1 MKLKIMTSE
10 AIAYVKENIN
20 SLTEYYKTDN
30 NPEIWLKEKIG
41 RSAFVEINEL
51 QFDDFELLTDSESPS
66 STDVPNSKML
76 YSKLITLND
85 SFATDER
92 LWAGLSHT
100 IFYKYMLKRWN
111 YNNDAN
117 SILNHFFFN
126 AGKPRCYMVNTIA
139 RLWWLSKKTY
149 ISNDENHFQIL
160 DYISHDINGYSFTLF
175 GSNWSNSERSLKLFF
190 KAIFKFEEDKVV
202 NVGRGLFNDAM
213 KYMNCLCGLFIIDAC
228 DDSFIV
234 DKIYNYLEKRNE
246 QLIRN
251 AELNKLNNVKTTGIE
266 RLDNIIKA
274 LNYIGGRGNINSIN
288 KAYEHITNQNL
299 SDASKKYIQE
309 NLEKNSP
316 DSPSYNGKPIFYK
329 IYVDNSQMWKISNEY
344 LTRSNYLSFNSFISK
359 QRESLKDFDKIVF
372 NVISAIKGDKISVS
386 SITPYRQQIL
396 QIYPE
401 IKNFDY
407 ELKNALKNIRSEGLI
422 EYIGDNTYKKS
433 YKSFVIE

>member
-228 DDSFIV
+228 NDSFIV
-234 DKIYNYLEKRNE
+234 DKIYNYLEKRNK

-329 IYVDNSQMWKISNEY
+329 IYVDNSQIWKISNEY

>member
-20 SLTEYYKTDN
+20 SLTEYYKTDS

-51 QFDDFELLTDSESPS
+51 QFDDFELLVDSESPS

-76 YSKLITLND
+76 YTKLITLND

-149 ISNDENHFQIL
+149 IESDENHFQIL

-175 GSNWSNSERSLKLFF
+175 GSNWSNSERSLRLFF
-190 KAIFKFEEDKVV
+190 KSIFRFEEDKGL

-251 AELNKLNNVKTTGIE
+251 AEMNKLNNVKTTGIE

-274 LNYIGGRGNINSIN
+274 LNYIGGRGNITSIN

-299 SDASKKYIQE
+299 SDASRKYIQE

-329 IYVDNSQMWKISNEY
+329 IYVDNSQIWKISNEY
-344 LTRSNYLSFNSFISK
+344 LTRSNYVLFNAFISK
-359 QRESLKDFDKIVF
+359 QRESLVGFDQIVF
-372 NVISAIKGDKISVS
+372 NIISAIKGDKISIS
-386 SITPYRQQIL
+386 SITSYKQQISQL
-396 QIYPE
+396 YPE
-401 IKNFDY
+401 VNNFDS
-407 ELKNALKNIRSEGLI
+407 EIKNALKNIRRKGLI
-422 EYIGDNTYKKS
+422 EFIGDNTYKKS
-433 YKSFVIE
+433 YKNFVIE

>member
-20 SLTEYYKTDN
+20 SLIEYYKTDS

-51 QFDDFELLTDSESPS
+51 QFDDFELLNDYESPS

-76 YSKLITLND
+76 YTKLITLND

-149 ISNDENHFQIL
+149 IASDEDHFQIL

-175 GSNWSNSERSLKLFF
+175 GSNWSNSERSLRLFF
-190 KAIFKFEEDKVV
+190 KAIFKFEEDKAL

-234 DKIYNYLEKRNE
+234 DKIYSYLEKRNK

-274 LNYIGGRGNINSIN
+274 LNYIGGRGNITSIN
-288 KAYEHITNQNL
+288 KAYEHITNQSL
-299 SDASKKYIQE
+299 SDASRKYIQE

-329 IYVDNSQMWKISNEY
+329 IYIDNSQIWKISNEY
-344 LTRSNYLSFNSFISK
+344 LTRSNYVLFNTFISK
-359 QRESLKDFDKIVF
+359 QRENLEGFDKIVF
-372 NVISAIKGDKISVS
+372 NIISAIKGDKISVS
-386 SITPYRQQIL
+386 SITPYRQQISQL
-396 QIYPE
+396 YPE
-401 IKNFDY
+401 IANFDS
-407 ELKNALKNIRSEGLI
+407 ELKNALKNIRRKGLI
-422 EYIGDNTYKKS
+422 EYIGDNIYKKS
-433 YKSFVIE
+433 YKNFVIE

>member
-1 MKLKIMTSE
+1 
-10 AIAYVKENIN
+10 
-20 SLTEYYKTDN
+20 
-30 NPEIWLKEKIG
+30 
-41 RSAFVEINEL
+41 
-51 QFDDFELLTDSESPS
+51 
-66 STDVPNSKML
+66 
-76 YSKLITLND
+76 
-85 SFATDER
+85 
-92 LWAGLSHT
+92 
-100 IFYKYMLKRWN
+100 
-111 YNNDAN
+111 
-117 SILNHFFFN
+117 
-126 AGKPRCYMVNTIA
+126 
-139 RLWWLSKKTY
+139 
-149 ISNDENHFQIL
+149 
-160 DYISHDINGYSFTLF
+160 
-175 GSNWSNSERSLKLFF
+175 
-190 KAIFKFEEDKVV
+190 
-202 NVGRGLFNDAM
+202 M

-329 IYVDNSQMWKISNEY
+329 IYVDNSQIWKISNEY